1 MRVGDRQCAQA
12 VGGETGRD
20 VDDQR
25 GHRLRPDRDRPRERG
40 AERRRGIGERREEED
55 VVPARREALG
65 AGARH
70 RLGDDDVGR
79 ERQVRAMGLH
89 GADREHGHGPL
100 AREAARLLPRQSR
113 EFPDRHGSLYTP
125 DAWKAVFES
134 PTRTTDPTMSDHP
147 VFQPPETFNIA
158 DYFLDDRIREGKGE
172 RIALRTDGGDLTYR
186 EVQALA
192 NRFGNLL
199 REAGVE
205 PEQRVIIALPDGPE
219 FVAALFGTLKIGA
232 VVVMV
237 NPYLRPDA
245 IEYFYEYTRAKVAL
259 VHRDTQDA
267 FMEAAAGARHL
278 RELLVVGDVDFAARI
293 AGASPVLEN
302 FPTHRDDPAIWLFS
316 GGTSGRPKAAVQ
328 PHASYA
334 YAA

>member
-1 MRVGDRQCAQA
+1 
-12 VGGETGRD
+12 
-20 VDDQR
+20 
-25 GHRLRPDRDRPRERG
+25 
-40 AERRRGIGERREEED
+40 
-55 VVPARREALG
+55 
-65 AGARH
+65 
-70 RLGDDDVGR
+70 
-79 ERQVRAMGLH
+79 
-89 GADREHGHGPL
+89 
-100 AREAARLLPRQSR
+100 
-113 EFPDRHGSLYTP
+113 
-125 DAWKAVFES
+125 
-134 PTRTTDPTMSDHP
+134 
-147 VFQPPETFNIA
+147 
-158 DYFLDDRIREGKGE
+158 
-172 RIALRTDGGDLTYR
+172 IALRTDGGDLTYR

-232 VVVMV
+232 VLFRS

-302 FPTHRDDPAIWLFS
+302 SPTHRDDPAIWLFS
-316 GGTSGRPKAAVQ
+316 GGTSRRPKAAFQ

-334 YAA
+334 YAAECYGKQVVRYTEDDVTVSVPKLFFGYAMGANLFFPFSVGASSVLFPERSTPEAIFEKIAKFRPTILVNVPTMVQQMVSHPEAASQDLSCLRLAVSAGEALPVELHRRWDETVGVEPRDGLGTAEMWHIFILNRPGDVPPGTLGKVVPGYEVRV